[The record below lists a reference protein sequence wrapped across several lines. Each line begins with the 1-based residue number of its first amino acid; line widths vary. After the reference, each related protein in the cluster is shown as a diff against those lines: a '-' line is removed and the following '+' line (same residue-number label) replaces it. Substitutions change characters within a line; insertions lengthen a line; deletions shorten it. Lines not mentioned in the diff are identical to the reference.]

1 MAKQEKDVQ
10 AKESKVEEQVE
21 EQKVVID
28 VPKERLDKLIRLH
41 VWGAMGVGLIPFPL
55 VDFAA
60 VTVVQLN
67 LLRKLSKEYN
77 VRFFK
82 HTAKNILSSLFASAV
97 PVFGSL
103 PLAAS
108 LAKAVPVIGT
118 TAGVVT
124 MPILNGAS
132 TYALGKV
139 FVQHFASGGTF
150 LTFNPDKVKAYY
162 AEMLKEGQKVAADM
176 KAEPAASGKA

>member
-10 AKESKVEEQVE
+10 AKESKVEEQ
-21 EQKVVID
+21 KVVIEVSKD
-28 VPKERLDKLIRLH
+28 RLDKLIRQH
-41 VWGAMGVGLIPFPL
+41 VWGAMAVGLIPLPL

-60 VTVVQLN
+60 VVGVQLN
-67 LLRKLSKEYN
+67 LLRKLAKEYN

-97 PVFGSL
+97 PVFGSA

-118 TAGVVT
+118 TVGVVT
-124 MPILNGAS
+124 MPILNGAA

-139 FVQHFASGGTF
+139 FVQHFATGGTL

-162 AEMLKEGQKVAADM
+162 AEMFKEGQKVAADM
-176 KAEPAASGKA
+176 KAEPAAAGKA